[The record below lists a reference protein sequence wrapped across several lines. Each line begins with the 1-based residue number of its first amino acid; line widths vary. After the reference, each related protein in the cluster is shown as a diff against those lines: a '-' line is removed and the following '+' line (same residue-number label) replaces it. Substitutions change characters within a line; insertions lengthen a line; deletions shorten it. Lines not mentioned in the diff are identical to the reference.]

1 MLELIK
7 QFNAEND
14 IPLGLWLEENINHVE
29 DLERSQLLDVEDMKI
44 FLTNLKI
51 QVILD

>member
-14 IPLGLWLEENINHVE
+14 IPLGLWLEENINRIE
-29 DLERSQLLDVEDMKI
+29 DLERSQLLDDEGTKY
-44 FLTNLKI
+44 FF
-51 QVILD
+51 

>member
-14 IPLGLWLEENINHVE
+14 TPLGLWLEENIHHIE
-29 DLERSQLLDVEDMKI
+29 DLERSQLLDEEDTKI
-44 FLTNLKI
+44 FLMNLKI
-51 QVILD
+51 QSFLD